1 MKEILKSKIMILF
14 ILLVMGVTYINSEQI
29 KMENN
34 IQASSDGT
42 VSKISVEKGASV
54 LEGAELIV
62 IG

>member
-34 IQASSDGT
+34 IQD
-42 VSKISVEKGASV
+42 EN
-54 LEGAELIV
+54 LI
-62 IG
+62 ILNA